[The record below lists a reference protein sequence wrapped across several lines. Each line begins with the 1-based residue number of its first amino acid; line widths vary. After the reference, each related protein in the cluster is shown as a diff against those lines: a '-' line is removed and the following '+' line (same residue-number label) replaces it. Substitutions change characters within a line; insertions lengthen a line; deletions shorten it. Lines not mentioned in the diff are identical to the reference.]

1 MPEEAAGAVDL
12 FTAPVSDEISSQIL
26 VVGGGLLM

>member
-1 MPEEAAGAVDL
+1 MPEQTAGAVDL
-12 FTAPVSDEISSQIL
+12 FGAPVSDDISGQIL